1 MLSRAV
7 ERRMDALVEQV
18 EHARRQNEALIE
30 KLIEKEAYI
39 KARLAEVSA
48 QRNDARLIEELRHQ
62 LAIERNFSLKIL
74 KELKPLKDR
83 EARRQAEIRRRER
96 TKMRVEEDKRK
107 RRANQ
112 GDNVV
117 AIDPDRPF

>member
-48 QRNDARLIEELRHQ
+48 QRHDARLIEELRHQ

-107 RRANQ
+107 RRLNQ

>member
-107 RRANQ
+107 RRATK

>member
-83 EARRQAEIRRRER
+83 EARRQAEHRRRER

-107 RRANQ
+107 RRATK

>member
-107 RRANQ
+107 RRLNQ